1 MNYSILN
8 AIGNT
13 PLVEIR
19 HLNPN
24 PNVRILAKL
33 EYFNPAGSV
42 KDRAALYMIEAGEKS
57 GDLTPDKIVIEAT
70 SGNTGIGLAL
80 ICGVKGYRLL
90 LAMSEAVSVER
101 QKILKARG
109 ADIVL
114 TPGHLGTDGAIEE
127 VYRMARE
134 NPGAY
139 FMADQYNNEANWKA
153 HYYGTA
159 EEVLDQT
166 KGNIDVFVATMGTS
180 GTLMGVSRKLKEYYP
195 DIKIVGVEPYLGH
208 KIQGLK
214 NMREAYCPEIYDK
227 NRLDKKVNIE
237 DEDAFE
243 ITRRLAKEEGLFVG
257 MSSGAAMAIA
267 MKEAAALDKGTIVV
281 MFPDGG
287 ERYLSTTVFA
297 VREKVELKLFNTLS
311 RAKEQFESIAPGKV
325 SMYSCGPTAHAR
337 MHVGECR
344 RFVFSDLLSRYL
356 EFRGYSVNHIMNI
369 TDIDDKTIDGS
380 EKADQA
386 LSEFTSKHIESFES
400 DLTALRIKPASNY
413 PKASEHIDD
422 MVTMSEKLVKKGHA
436 YEKLRSLYF
445 DISRSPE
452 YGKLSGVDIDKI
464 KLGAT
469 VDLDEYEKANPRDFT
484 LLKRSKLSELKRG
497 IYTKTDWGNV
507 RPSWHLQCVAM
518 AMKYLGETYDIHT
531 SGRELVF
538 PHHENEIAIASAIT
552 GKPLA
557 KYWIHCDRVLVEGKK
572 VDEKG
577 AGLTL
582 SDLSDMGYSGREARY
597 WLISSHYRKPVIFS
611 IDRLEEGRNSLKR
624 LSACIRSL
632 LHVKKGEP
640 YPELDQLI
648 YDIKNGFIN
657 AMDDDLNISE
667 AMASTF
673 KAVRRVNALIQKK
686 DIDPDGAVK
695 ILDAFRSIDTVLNI
709 FDFEDESYDPEVQEM
724 IHERE
729 RARKEKKWDLADKI
743 RDQLLSKGIA
753 LQDDRVKPDG
763 N

>member
-24 PNVRILAKL
+24 PDVKILAKL
-33 EYFNPAGSV
+33 EYFNPGGSV
-42 KDRAALYMIEAGEKS
+42 KDRAALYMIKAGEKS
-57 GDLTPDKIVIEAT
+57 GNLTPDKIVIEAT

-80 ICGVKGYRLL
+80 ICAVKGYKLL
-90 LAMSEAVSVER
+90 LTMSEAVSVER

-134 NPGAY
+134 HPDDY
-139 FMADQYNNEANWKA
+139 FMADQYNNEANWKS
-153 HYYGTA
+153 HYHGTA
-159 EEVLDQT
+159 EEIWNQT
-166 KGNIDVFVATMGTS
+166 KGDIDVFVATMGTT
-180 GTLMGVSRKLKEYYP
+180 GTLMGVSRKLKEYRS
-195 DIKIVGVEPYLGH
+195 DITIVGVEPYLGH

-214 NMREAYCPEIYDK
+214 NMREAYCPEIYEK
-227 NRLDKKVNIE
+227 KRLDKKVNIE
-237 DEDAFE
+237 DEEAFE

-267 MKEAAALDKGTIVV
+267 MKEAADMQKGTIVV
-281 MFPDGG
+281 VFPDGG
-287 ERYLSTTVFA
+287 ERYLSTPVFA
-297 VREKVELKLFNTLS
+297 VREKVELKLFNTIS
-311 RAKEQFESIAPGKV
+311 RTKERFEPLVPGKV

-337 MHVGECR
+337 MHIGECR
-344 RFVFSDLLSRYL
+344 RFVFSDLLFRYL
-356 EFRGYSVNHIMNI
+356 EFRGYSVKHIMNI

-380 EKADQA
+380 EMTGED
-386 LSEFTSKHIESFES
+386 LSEFTSRHIESFKN
-400 DLTALRIKPASNY
+400 DLAALRIKPAENY
-413 PKASEHIDD
+413 PRASEHIDD
-422 MVTMSEKLVKKGHA
+422 MVMVSEKLVKKGHA

-452 YGKLSGVDIDKI
+452 YGKLSGVDIDKV

-469 VDLDEYEKANPRDFT
+469 VDLDEYEKVNPRDFT

-497 IYTKTDWGNV
+497 IYAKTEWGNV

-538 PHHENEIAIASAIT
+538 PHHENEIAIAHAIT

-557 KYWIHCDRVLVEGKK
+557 KYWVHCDRVLVEGKK

-577 AGLTL
+577 AGPTL
-582 SDLSDMGYSGREARY
+582 SDLSDMDYSGKEVRY
-597 WLISSHYRKPVIFS
+597 WLISNHYRKPVIFS
-611 IDRLEEGRNSLKR
+611 IDRLEEARNSLKR
-624 LSACIRSL
+624 LNACIRSL
-632 LHVKKGEP
+632 LHVREGEP
-640 YPELDQLI
+640 YPEIDQLI
-648 YDIKNGFIN
+648 YDIKNGFVT

-673 KAVRRVNALIQKK
+673 KAIRRINSLVQKK
-686 DIDPDGAVK
+686 NIDPDGSAK
-695 ILDAFRSIDTVLNI
+695 ILEAFRSIDSVLNI
-709 FDFEDESYDPEVQEM
+709 FHFEDETYAPDVEKL

-729 RARKEKKWDLADKI
+729 KARKEKNWELADQI
-743 RDQLLSKGIA
+743 RNQLSSRGIP
-753 LQDDRVKPDG
+753 LQDVSVRK
-763 N
+763 NK